1 MKPLPVKMA
10 ADTAIRFTDL
20 FSASSMSVIPIGYRP
35 VRGIHVPNGFPV
47 PSVAAIFLVYQFD
60 AGDAVSLRA
69 AALGQP
75 TAKLK
80 TP

>member
-20 FSASSMSVIPIGYRP
+20 FSGSSMSVIPIDYRP

-47 PSVAAIFLVYQFD
+47 PCVAAIFPVYQFD
-60 AGDAVSLRA
+60 AGDAASLRA
-69 AALGQP
+69 AALGHP
-75 TAKLK
+75 TAEPKA
-80 TP
+80 P